1 MHFVPDFHIWKI
13 SYERHNNCSYV
24 IKKRCS
30 KPGEFLYLYDCSRSG
45 VYKNRKTTTKRSL
58 KSQGTKKIGFSCT
71 STIKVTKLQ
80 GIFCVRFCKTHYGH
94 TTEVEH
100 VNLSVVDRQEI
111 ADMLAQGLT
120 VDEILD
126 KYKASVDGDLKRIH
140 LLKRKDI
147 RNIAATNN
155 IVLKSKTKPKKIPNT
170 SEELMEESE
179 IIEFT
184 KTQVMENNL
193 ILISEDGY
201 NQTYCIIPN
210 MSDEDNLSQ

>member
-1 MHFVPDFHIWKI
+1 MF
-13 SYERHNNCSYV
+13 
-24 IKKRCS
+24 
-30 KPGEFLYLYDCSRSG
+30 DCSRSG

-71 STIKVTKLQ
+71 STIKVTKLE
-80 GIFCVRFCKTHYGH
+80 GIYCVRFCKTHYGH

-100 VNLSVVDRQEI
+100 ANLSVVDRQEI
-111 ADMLAQGLT
+111 ADMLSQGLT
-120 VDEILD
+120 IDEILE
-126 KYKASVDGDLKRIH
+126 KYKASVEGDLKRIH

-155 IVLKSKTKPKKIPNT
+155 IVLKSKTKPKKAPKT
-170 SEELMEESE
+170 SEEIEAPVMDESE
-179 IIEFT
+179 IPLIEFT
-184 KTQVMENNL
+184 ENQVIENNL

-210 MSDEDNLSQ
+210 MTHEDNLSQ